1 MHDIAIGPPAL
12 LSSSEVQANRLLA
25 AMPKDALERLLPD
38 MERVKLVAGD
48 VLGDVDR
55 GLKHAYFPAS
65 VIITVL
71 IDSGDQETIKVA
83 VIGHEGMTG
92 VPALMGN
99 ASPHRRL
106 VVLNNGEAFRIPAT
120 ALKIEFDRNSAAMR
134 LILRFAQTLITQM
147 AQNAVCSRHHRVDQ
161 QLCAWL
167 LTCMDRTPGGNT
179 LPVTQEIVAGLL
191 GVRREGISE
200 AARTLR
206 QLGLINFS
214 RGKIHLLDRPGLLAR
229 ACECYQVVKR
239 ETDRLL
245 PDRPAT

>member
-1 MHDIAIGPPAL
+1 MHDTATGPPAL
-12 LSSSEVQANRLLA
+12 LSRSAVQANRLLA

-55 GLKHAYFPAS
+55 GVKHAYFPAD

-71 IDSGDQETIKVA
+71 IHTADQDTIKVA
-83 VIGHEGMTG
+83 VIGREGMTG

-99 ASPHRRL
+99 GSPHRRL
-106 VVLNNGEAFRIPAT
+106 VVLSNGEAFRIPA
-120 ALKIEFDRNSAAMR
+120 AVMKAEFDRNGAAMR

-147 AQNAVCSRHHRVDQ
+147 AQNAVCSRHHRVEQ

-167 LTCMDRTPGGNT
+167 LTCLDRMPKGNT
-179 LPVTQEIVAGLL
+179 LPVTQEIVAGML

-200 AARTLR
+200 AASNLR
-206 QLGLINFS
+206 HLGLIDFS
-214 RGKIHLLDRPGLLAR
+214 RGKIHLLDRPGLMVR
-229 ACECYQVVKR
+229 ACECYAVVKR